1 MTVNPFQAPLAL
13 PPLFPNAWCGEKW
26 RGSPLYLH
34 SLLAEPKC
42 CASHGNP
49 PPRSSWFIRG
59 SYSSSPQVP
68 TLWDTQQ
75 RRSRWVPSK
84 AEGDPPGTITMERL
98 RGVCAVSPGAL
109 GSLHPPARGP
119 TTGSCVFPSQ
129 EGRVWAWGEQKAD
142 PTISPKQ
149 EHSCPTSPPATKVH
163 LAPCKDESTVHSDE
177 KWGGPVWVPPALQ
190 RWPKSVSGGRAAR
203 WSVFRE
209 GPGGQAQTL

>member
-1 MTVNPFQAPLAL
+1 MPCLQGLWAP
-13 PPLFPNAWCGEKW
+13 CT
-26 RGSPLYLH
+26 H
-34 SLLAEPKC
+34 
-42 CASHGNP
+42 
-49 PPRSSWFIRG
+49 
-59 SYSSSPQVP
+59 
-68 TLWDTQQ
+68 
-75 RRSRWVPSK
+75 
-84 AEGDPPGTITMERL
+84 PPG
-98 RGVCAVSPGAL
+98 
-109 GSLHPPARGP
+109 GP